1 MMDSLLWGDFNQLV
15 EFELLGLHGV
25 HIDRHESADLLEDV
39 VLVDKRIAYVE
50 AAEVGADCVHDE
62 SSLGCVRHGVSRIDR
77 KWNSGQPSPTGRAGK
92 TIKPLPEQ
100 PWQQR
105 QTRTTRSAPWLLRA
119 PHG

>member
-50 AAEVGADCVHDE
+50 AAEVGADCVHDGNSWVRQEKKQRASLTRCDRERNLSE
-62 SSLGCVRHGVSRIDR
+62 S
-77 KWNSGQPSPTGRAGK
+77 
-92 TIKPLPEQ
+92 
-100 PWQQR
+100 
-105 QTRTTRSAPWLLRA
+105 
-119 PHG
+119 